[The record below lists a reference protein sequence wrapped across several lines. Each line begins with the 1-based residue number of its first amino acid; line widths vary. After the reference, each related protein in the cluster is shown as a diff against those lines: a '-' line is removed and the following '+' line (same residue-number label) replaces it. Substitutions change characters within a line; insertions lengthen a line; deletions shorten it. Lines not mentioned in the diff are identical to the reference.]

1 MRDPTGDRERRRRQ
15 NRQRFILI
23 SAVLVVAVMVIW
35 ALVGSLAF
43 LGAKL
48 RVFG

>member
-23 SAVLVVAVMVIW
+23 CAGLVVAVMVIW
-35 ALVGSLAF
+35 AVVGSLAF
-43 LGAKL
+43 MAAKL
-48 RVFG
+48 RMFG

>member
-1 MRDPTGDRERRRRQ
+1 MRDPTSDRERHRRQ
-15 NRQRFILI
+15 NRQRFIRV

-35 ALVGSLAF
+35 ALVGSLA
-43 LGAKL
+43 LMAAKL